1 MGACEVDETINFN
14 LYVLVR
20 CFLGTFRI
28 CVIWI
33 KSALI
38 LYGAN
43 LLRIHAGKR
52 GVTRRNLTV
61 IRKNGPSQIISIGV
75 GI

>member
-1 MGACEVDETINFN
+1 MGVCEVDETLNFD

-20 CFLGTFRI
+20 GYLGTFRI
-28 CVIWI
+28 CVVWI

-38 LYGAN
+38 FYGAN
-43 LLRIHAGKR
+43 LLRIHGGKR

-75 GI
+75 GM